1 MGKADF
7 LSELRRA
14 LSSRLPEEEL
24 SDALAYY
31 EEYFAE
37 AGEDREEAV
46 LQELGSPAAVAAKVL
61 EDRGDAPPVPKKSP
75 SRPKELVLWGVGILM
90 ACGVLAAVLLAL
102 LPLGPEEGA
111 PLYGV
116 IAGSEGHSDELLDFD
131 SIHRLEIDLPAA
143 EVLIAP
149 ETEGTGLYVEHWGD
163 PNPNLYYDVEN
174 GTLRLWTEEWEEED
188 AEPSGGTVYLY
199 LPQRLVWADIN
210 LDRGSLSVHG
220 LEVQDLDV
228 TIGQGDAALER
239 LATGTL
245 DAEVGTGA
253 LYLDNV
259 RGGTLKGAVTRL
271 GDQGG
276 LEEHTP
282 ESLAEGDGTAL
293 VLEQCRAGV
302 LELRCQAG
310 DVAASGTF
318 PGTVSLEAPQ
328 GSVYF
333 STTLARMDY
342 QISRSGGS
350 ELLVYQDVEGGGS
363 NYSGGDRWDLQVQ
376 AKTAAYLHFAA

>member
-7 LSELRRA
+7 LAELRRA

-61 EDRGDAPPVPKKSP
+61 EDRGEDAPPVPEKSP
-75 SRPKELVLWGVGILM
+75 SGPKRLALWGVGILI

-116 IAGSEGHSDELLDFD
+116 IAGSEGYSDELLDFD

-149 ETEGTGLYVEHWGD
+149 ETEGTGLYVERWGD

-174 GTLRLWTEEWEEED
+174 GTLRLWTEAWEAD

-199 LPQRLVWADIN
+199 MPQTLVWADID
-210 LDRGSLSVHG
+210 LDLGFLSVHG

-239 LATGTL
+239 LVTGAL
-245 DAEVGTGA
+245 EAEVGTGT
-253 LYLDNV
+253 LYLDHV
-259 RGGTLKGAVTRL
+259 RGGTLKGSVTRL

-282 ESLAEGDGTAL
+282 EALAEGDGTAL
-293 VLEQCRAGV
+293 VLEHCGAGV
-302 LELRCQAG
+302 LELHARTG
-310 DVAASGTF
+310 DMAAQGNFSEIT
-318 PGTVSLEAPQ
+318 LEAPK

-333 STTLARMDY
+333 STARGRMEY
-342 QISRSGGS
+342 EIKHSGGS
-350 ELLVYQDVEGGGS
+350 ELLVYHDVEGGGS
-363 NYSGGDRWDLQVQ
+363 ASGGGNLQVQ